1 MGGQGDGQAA
11 SYGLALRGDVPC
23 LPSGLAVGAPDT
35 FVSSLDSVA
44 AICDAG
50 GSAGDIARTLRLSAG
65 EVDGLLLVVRDP
77 IARAFVEIGA
87 IADVGSWKAF
97 SELPPHARKQ
107 ILYGSGAIDPR
118 VVASASTSAQPLTPK
133 ASRRCQRLAASC
145 LFVRLWFVGLTY
157 AQLARLAGI
166 DRSTARRRIGCAIDD
181 KYHSDICSRMRQ
193 TTREW
198 KRKCKA
204 G

>member
-1 MGGQGDGQAA
+1 MGA
-11 SYGLALRGDVPC
+11 SDI
-23 LPSGLAVGAPDT
+23 
-35 FVSSLDSVA
+35 FVSSLDAVA

-65 EVDGLLLVVRDP
+65 EVDGLLMVVRDP
-77 IARAFVEIGA
+77 VARAFVEIGA

-97 SELPPHARKQ
+97 SALPPHARKQ
-107 ILYGSGAIDPR
+107 ILYSSGAIDPA
-118 VVASASTSAQPLTPK
+118 VVVSASSCTQPLTPK

-145 LFVRLWFVGLTY
+145 LLVRLWFVGLTY

-181 KYHSDICSRMRQ
+181 KYYSHVTERMRQ
-193 TTREW
+193 NTRTW